1 MAKTESINIET
12 TSGQSLSA
20 RIGYAAGAH
29 RGWAIFAHCFT
40 CSKDSLAAARVSQE
54 LAMLG
59 IGVLRLDFTGLGQ
72 SSGGFWHHQFNLKY
86 WGYCRGICL
95 ARRTSPRA
103 SIKISI
109 DLIKKQPYRF

>member
-72 SSGGFWHHQFNLKY
+72 SSGDFGTTSLTSNIGDIAAGYAWLEEHHHAPALKF
-86 WGYCRGICL
+86 R
-95 ARRTSPRA
+95 
-103 SIKISI
+103 
-109 DLIKKQPYRF
+109 LIL